1 VTASFGRPVR
11 VALDLLGGDNAPGA
25 VVDAVRLLAARSPEI
40 DIVLVGP
47 ADLAADALGDV
58 AGLHLVAANDV
69 VAMAEDPGRA
79 VRRKPGSTVRV
90 ALELLATGAV
100 DAVVSAGS
108 TGATIAAAHLVL
120 GRAHSLSRSVLAAV
134 VPALANPVV
143 VVDVGG
149 NLTATAEV
157 LAGQAVYGAAYA
169 SVRLGLERPRVGL
182 LSVGVEPGKGDPL
195 RRAAYERIETALGGT
210 DAVWCGNVEGSD
222 IPLGSVDVVV
232 TDGFTGNVV
241 LKALEGALA
250 LFSGTVARVADSP
263 AAVESAELATAGL
276 RPDRQ
281 GGALLLGVP
290 GVVVVGHG
298 ASTAEAVAGC
308 AELAARAVAERWVAA
323 IAATVAG
330 RPVSD
335 GAVSDGAVA
344 LDAPAL
350 DAPALDAPTLNAP
363 ARDAAAAIG

>member
-120 GRAHSLSRSVLAAV
+120 GRANSLSRSVLAAV

-250 LFSGTVARVADSP
+250 LFSGTVGRVADSS
-263 AAVESAELATAGL
+263 AAAESAELATAGL

-308 AELAARAVAERWVAA
+308 VELAARAVAERWVAA
-323 IAATVAG
+323 IGATVAG

-335 GAVSDGAVA
+335 GAVSDGALA
-344 LDAPAL
+344 LDS
-350 DAPALDAPTLNAP
+350 PALDAPTLNAP

>member
-1 VTASFGRPVR
+1 VTASLGRPVR
-11 VALDLLGGDNAPGA
+11 VALDLMGGDNAPGA

-40 DIVLVGP
+40 DVVLVGP

-58 AGLHLVAANDV
+58 AGLHLVVADDV

-90 ALELLATGAV
+90 ALDLLAAGSV

-120 GRAHSLSRSVLAAV
+120 GRSQTLSRSVLAAV

-149 NLTATAEV
+149 NLSATAEV
-157 LAGQAVYGAAYA
+157 LAEQAVYGSAYA
-169 SVRLGLERPRVGL
+169 SVRLGLDHPRVGL
-182 LSVGVEPGKGDPL
+182 LSVGVERGKGDEL
-195 RRAAYERIETALGGT
+195 RREAFELIEASLAGRG
-210 DAVWCGNVEGSD
+210 AVWCGNVEGSD

-232 TDGFTGNVV
+232 TDGFTGNVL
-241 LKALEGALA
+241 LKALEGALT
-250 LFSGTVARVADSP
+250 LFSGTVARVADT
-263 AAVESAELATAGL
+263 AAAAEAATVATEGL

-290 GVVVVGHG
+290 CVVVIGHG

-308 AELAARAVAERWVAA
+308 VELAARAAAERWTAA
-323 IAATVAG
+323 ISASVTGQPAAATVAATD
-330 RPVSD
+330 PVSD
-335 GAVSDGAVA
+335 SG
-344 LDAPAL
+344 
-350 DAPALDAPTLNAP
+350 NAP
-363 ARDAAAAIG
+363 VRDPAAAAIG